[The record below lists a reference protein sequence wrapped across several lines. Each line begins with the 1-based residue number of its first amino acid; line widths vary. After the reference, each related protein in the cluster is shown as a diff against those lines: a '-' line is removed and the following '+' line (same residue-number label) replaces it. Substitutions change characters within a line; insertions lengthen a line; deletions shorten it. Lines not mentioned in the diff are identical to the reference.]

1 MADSRAIDVYA
12 VSHGAFLGAL
22 AGARAMPVFALDV
35 VVLATLVETA
45 RRLAFAGG
53 GQSPWLAASVE
64 MFTNVLVL
72 AAITFATYR
81 FALRGEVGRGFRA
94 AWAHPAFGAFLK
106 GSLLVSALTLG
117 LYFLG
122 ALLAERLP
130 QPFATAAFLAAFLAS
145 IALYVRLALY
155 FPALAVAAPGARLLR
170 ALADGAGCGWKM
182 FLVLATCSAPFL
194 FVGLM
199 LEGAAREVAPMRPA
213 GLILAGLRSALDV
226 AWTLTLAHAAA
237 GLYRLLADR
246 LTRAPTE
253 VAR

>member
-35 VVLATLVETA
+35 VLLATIVETA
-45 RRLAFAGG
+45 RRVAFDGG
-53 GQSPWLAASVE
+53 HSPWLAASVE

-72 AAITFATYR
+72 AALTFATYR
-81 FALRGEVGRGFRA
+81 FALRGEVGRGFRE

-130 QPFATAAFLAAFLAS
+130 QPFATTAFLAAFVAS
-145 IALYVRLALY
+145 IVLYVRVALY

-170 ALADGAGCGWKM
+170 AVADGAGCGWKM

-199 LEGAAREVAPMRPA
+199 LEGAAREVAPIRPV

-226 AWTLTLAHAAA
+226 AWTLVLSHAAV

-253 VAR
+253 IAR